1 MTYDNIKRHK
11 KPVLHPLSK
20 RYIFGKTAEAGSIWL
35 KLLMLSYTIKGFLGC
50 LLLKLRKF
58 FISNNSKHVLKP
70 MLSCPDVFL
79 GDMCVCLE
87 NHW

>member
-1 MTYDNIKRHK
+1 
-11 KPVLHPLSK
+11 
-20 RYIFGKTAEAGSIWL
+20 
-35 KLLMLSYTIKGFLGC
+35 MLSYAIKGFLGC
-50 LLLKLRKF
+50 LLLKLRKL